1 MNVGTLYVSW
11 RSLHEHVAKFI
22 RQTLTKTQ
30 ENSTLNDE
38 LVVMS
43 ENADITET
51 FLKHQAFRP
60 VLQALK
66 DPKILRHFRSLSVCF
81 DLLHLIIVEYLNSPP
96 DYRPTDSTTI

>member
-11 RSLHEHVAKFI
+11 WTLHERVAKLI
-22 RQTLTKTQ
+22 WQTLTKTQ
-30 ENSTLNDE
+30 ENPTLSDE

-51 FLKHQAFRP
+51 LFKHQAFRP

-81 DLLHLIIVEYLNSPP
+81 DLLHLVIVKYLNSPP
-96 DYRPTDSTTI
+96 DHGPTDSTTI